1 MGVAWHEYEIFEL
14 ERSRVKQLQK
24 DLRSLFYQNYRN
36 PKELVQVLLRSLA
49 SQRQILAKGCAT
61 FICHAI

>member
-1 MGVAWHEYEIFEL
+1 MGIAWHEYEIFEL
-14 ERSRVKQLQK
+14 EISRVKQLQK
-24 DLRSLFYQNYRN
+24 DLRSLFYRN
-36 PKELVQVLLRSLA
+36 PNVLVQVLLRSLA